1 MFGTLAHGLE
11 GIADVGSQQL
21 WVDVDEG
28 VIHPRLMPLQPISH
42 RHPEVLVGVKVTQQ
56 LANFV
61 ILRRVESGGRR

>member
-1 MFGTLAHGLE
+1 MFDALVHGLE

-21 WVDVDEG
+21 RVDVDEG
-28 VIHPRLMPLQPISH
+28 VVHPRLMPLEPISH

-61 ILRRVESGGRR
+61 ILWRGEGGGRR

>member
-42 RHPEVLVGVKVTQQ
+42 RHPEVLVGVKVTQK

-61 ILRRVESGGRR
+61 ILWRVESGGRR